1 MTDTFVFFFRDKDD
15 VICFYDMKFNSN
27 VNRDVLL
34 QIMNITEIDF
44 SLENDDYVIVADK
57 PSIISQ
63 FSTSACEIYN
73 QLGIKVVFFR
83 KCRVY
88 KKDAVCYDKMVENVY
103 SVDKYIEIRDT
114 SDYLESADFELDDVS
129 SKSIDIYDSENTKN
143 FDDGEKK
150 YYQELFSKL
159 GRNPTYTEYFDLLQS
174 NSEHARHW
182 FFNGNY
188 LRKDKEIFKKV
199 KDKDGNDTLMK
210 MIKST
215 LYNIDRYVVRGN
227 SLIAFKDNSSVIKGE
242 EVVYFT
248 ALSKD
253 NYYFISRVVNPV
265 LTAETHNFP
274 TLIAPFHGAHTGV
287 GGRIRDNQ
295 ATGIGAVVLSS
306 LAGYCVGDI
315 YRELEG
321 ELTDK
326 EQERL
331 YGGYNTPTSILIE
344 ASNGASDYG
353 NKFGE
358 PIIGGFTR
366 SFSTL
371 NIVDVNGNKVDRIEW
386 VKPIMFSA
394 GIGAIC
400 DKNLVKKEPQPG
412 MYVVRIGGPAYKI
425 GLGGGYCSSID
436 QDSDNTSS
444 DQSAVQ
450 RGDPE
455 MCTKMNNVLRYL
467 IDENN
472 IIESIH
478 DQGSGGLG
486 NVVKEIAH
494 PYGADIYLHNVTL
507 GDKTMK
513 GWEIWSAEFQESNM
527 LLIKK
532 ENLNKLDFICK
543 RENICLDILGKIT
556 TGNRIRVDFKGSLLM
571 DLPLDEI
578 VKPDLKKE
586 YILEETEYVYAK
598 RDFNSIDSN
607 SFYPYLSKILKNVDV
622 GSKRFL
628 VNKVDRSVT
637 GLIVQQ
643 QCVGKFQ
650 CPISNYS
657 LTATSY
663 FNKTGI
669 ATSIGEKPILTLL
682 DSYAAATMT
691 IGEMLTNMM
700 GVYVGNITNIKCSGN
715 WMWALTR
722 EGESD
727 KLVKTAMAMTE
738 TMRFLG
744 LSIDGGKDSLS
755 MGTKIN
761 GKDVYSPNNLV
772 ITGYAHVHDFTKR
785 VTPELK
791 LETSNLI
798 YIKFTNKNRIAGS
811 IFQREFGK
819 IGGIPPSLDLTALND
834 LDKTWDIIQDMI
846 SKNKIHSLHDISD
859 GGLITTLT
867 EMSISSDIG
876 INVFLQEDE
885 KDICDFLFNEEL
897 GIVVEVSQPNV
908 LSLCR
913 RLRSSKIKYYH
924 IGATK
929 YGKDITIKNNKETFF
944 SAHIDNLRE
953 FWEYT
958 SNKLEFKQMAELKA
972 QQQKELRH
980 FAMPLKFK
988 LNKYLNEECSYQPFI
1003 NFLTD
1008 GPKVA
1013 VIRCE
1018 GSNGH
1023 RELAAAFS
1031 MAQFSVT
1038 DVHMNTLIETPE
1050 LLDSFKGIAFPG
1062 GFSFSDTF
1070 GAARGW
1076 GSMIVY
1082 SPELYAAFKRF
1093 YARSDTF
1100 SIGVCNGCQLM
1111 VNFNLLNLNQD
1122 KKSKIRLVENDSKR
1136 FESRFSLVKVP
1147 KSNSIFFKNMENLEF
1162 GIWVAHGE
1170 GKFVNVSSKTNIALQ
1185 YVINSEPTRLYPFN
1199 PNGSEFGTAAI
1210 SSDNGRHLAIMPH
1223 PERCFLDWQLPYKG
1237 HYGDN
1242 LKQSPWVLIFRN
1254 AYKFV
1259 RNQNKKK

>member
-1 MTDTFVFFFRDKDD
+1 MTDTFVFFFKDKDN
-15 VICFYDMKFNSN
+15 VVCFYDIKFQSN
-27 VNRDVLL
+27 VNREVLL
-34 QIMNITEIDF
+34 EIMNITEIDF
-44 SLENDDYVIVADK
+44 SLDNDDYVIVTDK

-63 FSTSACEIYN
+63 FSTSASEIYK
-73 QLGIKVVFFR
+73 QLGIKVIFFR

-88 KKDAVCYDKMVENVY
+88 KQTDVNYDKMVENVY
-103 SVDKYIEIRDT
+103 TVDKYIEIRDIGEE
-114 SDYLESADFELDDVS
+114 LDFENDDIS
-129 SKSIDIYDSENTKN
+129 SQLVDIFNDENTQN
-143 FDDGEKK
+143 FDNQEKI
-150 YYQELFSKL
+150 YYQNLFSKL

-188 LRKDKEIFKKV
+188 FRRDKEIYKRIQ
-199 KDKDGNDTLMK
+199 DKDGNESLMK
-210 MIKST
+210 MIKAT
-215 LYNIDRYVVRGN
+215 LFNIDRYIVRSN

-295 ATGIGAVVLSS
+295 ATGIGAVVLTS

-315 YRELEG
+315 YKELNG
-321 ELTDK
+321 ELSDTEK
-326 EQERL
+326 KSL
-331 YGGYNTPTSILIE
+331 YGEYNTPLSILIE

-371 NIVDVNGNKVDRIEW
+371 NITDLNGNKVDRIEW

-400 DKNLVKKEPQPG
+400 DQNLKKNEPQPG

-436 QDSDNTSS
+436 QDSDNTNS

-467 IDENN
+467 IDEHN

-486 NVVKEIAH
+486 NVVKEIVH
-494 PYGADIYLHNVTL
+494 PYGANIYLHNVTL

-513 GWEIWSAEFQESNM
+513 GWEIWSAEFQESNV

-532 ENLNKLDFICK
+532 NNLNRLEFICE
-543 RENICLDILGKIT
+543 RENICVDILGEIT
-556 TGNRIRVDFKGSLLM
+556 KGNRIKVDFKGSTLM

-578 VKPDLKKE
+578 VKPNLKKE
-586 YILEETEYVYAK
+586 YILNETTYVYAA
-598 RDFNSIDSN
+598 RDFKTIDVS
-607 SFYPYLSKILKNVDV
+607 SFYPYLSRILKNVDV

-637 GLIVQQ
+637 GLVVQQ

-669 ATSIGEKPILTLL
+669 ATSIGEKPTLTLL
-682 DSYAAATMT
+682 NSYAAATMT

-761 GKDVYSPNNLV
+761 GNEIYSPNNLV

-785 VTPELK
+785 VTPEFK
-791 LETSNLI
+791 TENSNLI
-798 YIKFTNKNRIAGS
+798 YIKFTNKNRTAGS

-819 IGGIPPSLDLTALND
+819 IGGAPPSLDLTALSD

-846 SKNKIHSLHDISD
+846 YRNKIHALHDISD

-867 EMSISSDIG
+867 EMAIASDIG
-876 INVFLQEDE
+876 INIFLEQNEHDV
-885 KDICDFLFNEEL
+885 CDFLFNEEL
-897 GIVVEVSQPNV
+897 GIVVELTQPNV
-908 LSLCR
+908 YSLCKK
-913 RLRSSKIKYYH
+913 LRDSKIHFYH

-929 YGKDITIKNNKETFF
+929 FGKDINIKNNNETFF
-944 SAHIDNLRE
+944 CAHLDNLRE

-958 SNKLEFKQMAELKA
+958 SNKLEFRQMAELQA
-972 QQQKELRH
+972 HQQKELRH
-980 FAMPLKFK
+980 FAVPLKFK
-988 LNKYLNEECSYQPFI
+988 FNKYLNNECSYQPFI

-1038 DVHMNTLIETPE
+1038 DIHISSLIETPE
-1050 LLDSFKGIAFPG
+1050 LLDTFKGIAFPG

-1082 SPELYAAFKRF
+1082 APELFEAFKRF
-1093 YARSDTF
+1093 YKRSDTF
-1100 SIGVCNGCQLM
+1100 SIGICNGCQLM
-1111 VNFNLLNLNQD
+1111 VNFNLLNLNTER
-1122 KKSKIRLVENDSKR
+1122 KSKIRLVENDSKR

-1147 KSNSIFFKNMENLEF
+1147 KSNSIFFRNMENLEF

-1170 GKFVNVSSKTNIALQ
+1170 GKFVNVSSKSNIALQ
-1185 YVINSEPTRLYPFN
+1185 YVINSEPTRMYPFN
-1199 PNGSEFGTAAI
+1199 PNGSEMGTAAI

-1237 HYGDN
+1237 GFGDK

-1254 AYKFV
+1254 AFRFV
-1259 RNQNKKK
+1259 KNQNKKSK

>member
-1 MTDTFVFFFRDKDD
+1 MTDTFVFFFKDKDD
-15 VICFYDMKFNSN
+15 TVCFYDIKFQSN
-27 VNRDVLL
+27 VNRDILL
-34 QIMNITEIDF
+34 EIMNISEIDF
-44 SLENDDYVIVADK
+44 SLDNDDYVIVTDK

-63 FSTSACEIYN
+63 FSTSACEIYK
-73 QLGIKVVFFR
+73 QLGIKIVFFR

-88 KKDAVCYDKMVENVY
+88 RKIDARYDKMVENVY
-103 SVDKYIEIRDT
+103 TVDEYIDIRDT
-114 SDYLESADFELDDVS
+114 YGCINLDSDDDIS
-129 SKSIDIYDSENTKN
+129 SKQVDIFNDENTKN
-143 FDDGEKK
+143 FDDQEKK
-150 YYQELFSKL
+150 YYQNLFREL

-188 LRKDKEIFKKV
+188 FRKNKERYKRV
-199 KDKDGNDTLMK
+199 KDKDGNESLMK
-210 MIKST
+210 MIKAT

-295 ATGIGAVVLSS
+295 ATGIGAVVLTS

-315 YRELEG
+315 YKELKG
-321 ELTDK
+321 ELSEAEK
-326 EQERL
+326 KSL
-331 YGGYNTPTSILIE
+331 YGEYNTPLSILIE

-371 NIVDVNGNKVDRIEW
+371 NITDSNNNRVDRIEW

-400 DKNLVKKEPQPG
+400 NQNLTKKEPQPG

-436 QDSDNTSS
+436 QDSDNTTS

-467 IDENN
+467 IDERN

-486 NVVKEIAH
+486 NVVKEIVH

-507 GDKTMK
+507 GDNTMK
-513 GWEIWSAEFQESNM
+513 GWEIWSAEFQESNV

-532 ENLNKLDFICK
+532 VNLNRLEFICK
-543 RENICLDILGKIT
+543 RENICVDILGQIT
-556 TGNRIRVDFKGSLLM
+556 SGNRIKVDFKGLTIM

-578 VKPDLKKE
+578 VKPNLKKE
-586 YILEETEYVYAK
+586 YILDETDYLYEN
-598 RDFNSIDSN
+598 RNFRITDLS
-607 SFYPYLSKILKNVDV
+607 SFYPYLSRILKNVDV

-628 VNKVDRSVT
+628 INKVDRSVT
-637 GLIVQQ
+637 GLVVQQ

-669 ATSIGEKPILTLL
+669 ATSIGEKPTLTLL

-761 GKDVYSPNNLV
+761 GKDIYSPNNLV

-791 LETSNLI
+791 TENSSLI
-798 YIKFTNKNRIAGS
+798 YIKFTNKNRTAGS

-819 IGGIPPSLDLTALND
+819 IGGTPPSLDMTALSD
-834 LDKTWDIIQDMI
+834 LDKTWDIIQEMI
-846 SKNKIHSLHDISD
+846 SKNKILALHDISD

-867 EMSISSDIG
+867 EMAIASDIG
-876 INVFLQEDE
+876 INIFLEQNENDV
-885 KDICDFLFNEEL
+885 CDFLFNEEL
-897 GIVVEVSQPNV
+897 GIVVELTQPNV
-908 LSLCR
+908 YSLCKK
-913 RLRSSKIKYYH
+913 LRESRIHFYH

-929 YGKDITIKNNKETFF
+929 FGKDINIKNNNETFF
-944 SAHIDNLRE
+944 CAHLDNLRE

-958 SNKLEFKQMAELKA
+958 SNKLEFRQMAELQA

-980 FAMPLKFK
+980 FAVPLKFK
-988 LNKYLNEECSYQPFI
+988 LNKFLNEDCSYQPFI

-1038 DVHMNTLIETPE
+1038 DIHINSLIETPE

-1082 SPELYAAFKRF
+1082 APELYGAFKRF

-1100 SIGVCNGCQLM
+1100 SIGICNGCQLM
-1111 VNFNLLNLNQD
+1111 VNFNLLNLSSER
-1122 KKSKIRLVENDSKR
+1122 KSNVRLVENDSKR

-1147 KSNSIFFKNMENLEF
+1147 KSNSIFFRNLENLEF

-1170 GKFVNVSSKTNIALQ
+1170 GKFINVSSKTNIALQ
-1185 YVINSEPTRLYPFN
+1185 YVINSEPTRMYPFN
-1199 PNGSEFGTAAI
+1199 PNGSERGTAAI

-1237 HYGDN
+1237 TFGDK

-1254 AYKFV
+1254 AYRFV
-1259 RNQNKKK
+1259 KKQNKN